1 MNNVSKPMRTLVN
14 TAVMALLP
22 ICFAHA
28 GSFSLYTE
36 ASPAALG
43 NYGAGVAAEAQNAS
57 TSWFN
62 PAGLPLLEN
71 TQLNAGLIGVFP
83 TSKIT
88 GTSRFSTPPLP
99 DYVQTFANLEGAKDA
114 AVPSLHYAKSLGDS
128 AAFGISLVA
137 PFGLATEWSTVG
149 PVRYE
154 ATQSKLLTSTI
165 SPAIGGKI
173 TSNFLVGLG
182 LDLQY
187 AKVTFNRVLGAP
199 VFAQAIGP
207 FIGNPPPTFLDATS
221 VNKGDSVGVGF
232 HAGVLFK
239 TNDDRSRLGINYQSE
254 MKHRFHGHS
263 TLKGA
268 LATPDLNIF
277 SPASLLAANP
287 NAQFRTNN
295 LRSNLIEFPDIL
307 TISGYHDLT
316 PSLAVLASVVYTGWH
331 TFKTIELDNVAAY
344 TPELG
349 QVPVNATATQFYRD
363 TWRYALGVNYHFNE
377 RMMVRLGGGYDQTP
391 TNDANRDVRIAD
403 ADRWA
408 LSIGAHY
415 QARPN
420 IGVDVG
426 YTHLFSVRNS
436 AINKTD
442 EVGSDSTFNVL
453 ATAKGSADL
462 VGMQVNWLMD
472 DVTPPTK

>member
-1 MNNVSKPMRTLVN
+1 QTLPQYISYGFRTKKITVSWIFLNSQDNKKQNIIKLALINKLNCLDVLHNIIPFFKHNKESCRVNNVSKPMRTLVN

-199 VFAQAIGP
+199 VFAQA
-207 FIGNPPPTFLDATS
+207 
-221 VNKGDSVGVGF
+221 
-232 HAGVLFK
+232 
-239 TNDDRSRLGINYQSE
+239 
-254 MKHRFHGHS
+254 
-263 TLKGA
+263 
-268 LATPDLNIF
+268 
-277 SPASLLAANP
+277 
-287 NAQFRTNN
+287 
-295 LRSNLIEFPDIL
+295 
-307 TISGYHDLT
+307 
-316 PSLAVLASVVYTGWH
+316 
-331 TFKTIELDNVAAY
+331 
-344 TPELG
+344 
-349 QVPVNATATQFYRD
+349 
-363 TWRYALGVNYHFNE
+363 
-377 RMMVRLGGGYDQTP
+377 
-391 TNDANRDVRIAD
+391 
-403 ADRWA
+403 
-408 LSIGAHY
+408 
-415 QARPN
+415 
-420 IGVDVG
+420 
-426 YTHLFSVRNS
+426 
-436 AINKTD
+436 
-442 EVGSDSTFNVL
+442 
-453 ATAKGSADL
+453 
-462 VGMQVNWLMD
+462 
-472 DVTPPTK
+472 